1 MIAQAAFFKK
11 EKQFFGAAFS
21 LEHPG
26 KVRELTAE
34 GAANQHDRSSA
45 GRLRNDKF
53 GGDGRWQTADGKRQ
67 RQKVKGK
74 RQKVKGKR

>member
-1 MIAQAAFFKK
+1 MRIEDTVGIGMIAPAAFFKNK
-11 EKQFFGAAFS
+11 KQFFGAAFL
-21 LEHPG
+21 LEHLG

-53 GGDGRWQTADGKRQ
+53 GQTVDGKRQ
-67 RQKVKGK
+67 TANDKGK
-74 RQKVKGKR
+74 R